1 MGPCDD
7 CALCR
12 ARLRL
17 MQEECNQLR
26 KLVAALQEE
35 VEETNAAFWELAGDV
50 RLSPVHV
57 DLVDNYVSVIFPS
70 DVDAERGVAG

>member
-1 MGPCDD
+1 
-7 CALCR
+7 
-12 ARLRL
+12 